1 MKCCDSKNIIEEK
14 EMYFCINCG
23 VIHGYTWI
31 EYDFKVKEHDQDIYN
46 LLKCKDTIYK
56 RRKYLNRKY
65 NLDNRTILFLDESFE
80 NIRKHLKLKKFPITK
95 YLNTIYQ
102 YYCNKGDIE
111 YKPLTK
117 SIELD
122 KKIILFIDE
131 SIKNIKN
138 YLKLK
143 RFQINKYLDIVYRYY
158 CDKEDIEYI
167 PFFKSTELDDNII
180 EILDECFE
188 NIKNYLKLKRFQIN
202 KYLDIVYRYYCNK
215 YNKEYVPSFKSKII
229 KLDDSIIEILDK
241 VYLKY
246 PHIKIEEPLYDFDVD
261 YL

>member
-1 MKCCDSKNIIEEK
+1 MKCCDSKNIIIEK
-14 EMYFCINCG
+14 EMFVCTNCG

-56 RRKYLNRKY
+56 RRKYLNKEY
-65 NLDNRTILFLDESFE
+65 NLDNRIILFLDECFE
-80 NIRKHLKLKKFPITK
+80 NIRKHLKIKRFRISK
-95 YLNTIYQ
+95 YINTIYQ

-117 SIELD
+117 
-122 KKIILFIDE
+122 
-131 SIKNIKN
+131 
-138 YLKLK
+138 Y
-143 RFQINKYLDIVYRYY
+143 
-158 CDKEDIEYI
+158 
-167 PFFKSTELDDNII
+167 
-180 EILDECFE
+180 
-188 NIKNYLKLKRFQIN
+188 
-202 KYLDIVYRYYCNK
+202 
-215 YNKEYVPSFKSKII
+215 KII
-229 KLDDSIIEILDK
+229 KLDDSIIEILDR

>member
-14 EMYFCINCG
+14 EMFVCTNCG

-31 EYDFKVKEHDQDIYN
+31 EYDFKVKEYDQDIYN
-46 LLKCKDTIYK
+46 LLKCKNTIYK
-56 RRKYLNRKY
+56 RRKYLNKKY

-80 NIRKHLKLKKFPITK
+80 NIRKHLKLKRFPITK

-167 PFFKSTELDDNII
+167 PFFKSIELDDNII

-188 NIKNYLKLKRFQIN
+188 NIKNHLKLKRFPIH

-215 YNKEYVPSFKSKII
+215 YNKKYIPFFKSIE
-229 KLDDSIIEILDK
+229 LDDNIIEILDK

-246 PHIKIEEPLYDFDVD
+246 PHIKIEEPLYDFDTD